1 MTDLL
6 KSIQDA
12 KGYDDLQPVLDD
24 LSKEALSMAEAEH
37 SSAEKV
43 QTMNTVLAEVRLLL
57 NELTHREVR
66 SRGTSRHAVV
76 RHLELE
82 SRIKEIGSVLDLAIK
97 RAKA

>member
-1 MTDLL
+1 MTDILR
-6 KSIQDA
+6 SIQEA
-12 KGYDDLQPVLDD
+12 KGYDDLQPVLED
-24 LSKEALSMAEAEH
+24 LSREAAAMATAEH

-43 QTMNTVLAEVRLLL
+43 QTMTTVLAEVRLLL

-66 SRGTSRHAVV
+66 SRGTSRHAAT

-82 SRIKEIGSVLDLAIK
+82 GRIKEIGSVLDQAIK